1 VGVGLRGP
9 NILERMCPTMAGV
22 NRSEGFRVVV
32 GGTEQQIGVE
42 NVKHK
47 FQVFIFY
54 PSVWDEESASLL
66 SCFSSLVKQF
76 SSTNSCVY
84 GCSTDCIGSNLEMSK
99 TSFGSSLLFPLLS
112 DPAGQLAR
120 RFSLFDEE
128 ERMNMRGVVIA
139 DNQGI
144 ALEVIST
151 SMEDKE
157 MAEYTLGLVK
167 QILQHRSR
175 LLDRTC
181 RFEEP
186 KPQASLDEKLEEL
199 ATYSI
204 SVVKQADVSRARSTS
219 RSMARSV
226 SRGRSMG
233 RTSQTYRDQ
242 SVVNKMKRTEDRL
255 IRGYF

>member
-1 VGVGLRGP
+1 MG
-9 NILERMCPTMAGV
+9 ILERMCPTMACV
-22 NRSEGFRVVV
+22 ARREGFRGVV

-54 PSVWDEESASLL
+54 PSVWEEESASLL
-66 SCFSSLVKQF
+66 SSFSTLAKQF
-76 SSTNSCVY
+76 SSTNSCAY

-151 SMEDKE
+151 SMEDNE

-186 KPQASLDEKLEEL
+186 KPQASLDEKL
-199 ATYSI
+199 ATYSK

-219 RSMARSV
+219 RYRSMARKV
-226 SRGRSMG
+226 SRGRS
-233 RTSQTYRDQ
+233 TSQTYRNQ